1 MSLNIADLFEH
12 AVDVVPDRTAIVVGE
27 DRRTY
32 AELDER
38 ANRLAHWFLDQGLT
52 TGDHIGIYG
61 LNSEAWVVAMLAAFK
76 IRAIPINVNFRYVTD
91 ELTYL
96 FDNADLVALV
106 YDREYA
112 PRIAEVRA
120 AVPSLRHFVEIDDG
134 TSGDSAGL
142 PAIPFEDALAA
153 GSPARDFGER
163 SPDDLYVLY
172 TGGSTGMPKGVMWR
186 QEDVW
191 YALGGGIDAYTG
203 EPLDD
208 EYGQSKQAAQSAA
221 PLVSLCCPPLMHGAA
236 QWGTLR
242 FLFEGN
248 TLVFIPKFSAAEVWR
263 LVEREHVATLS
274 ITGDAM
280 ARPLIEWLDANPDT
294 YDVSSIV
301 AVASS
306 AAVFT
311 PSVKARFFNRFP
323 NLILVDAIGSTETG
337 HNGIAMASAGDEHK
351 EGIGLTV
358 KGLTGSVVLDDDLVP
373 VEPGSGVVG
382 LLARGGNIPLGYY
395 KDEAKTAA
403 TFVTSAAG
411 VRYAIPGDFAK
422 VEADGTITLLG
433 RGSVC
438 INSGGEKIYPE
449 EVEGAV
455 KSHPAVFDAIVVG
468 VTDERWGQSVAAVIQ
483 LREGAEA
490 PDVAGLADHCRT
502 TIAGYKVPRRVV
514 VVEEVVR
521 SPSGKPDYPWAKAT
535 AEAG

>member
-12 AVDVVPDRTAIVVGE
+12 AVDVVPDRTAIVVDQ

-38 ANRLAHWFLDQGLT
+38 ANRLAHWFLDLGLT

-112 PRIAEVRA
+112 PRIAEVRE
-120 AVPSLRHFVEIDDG
+120 AVPSLRHFVEVDDG
-134 TSGDSAGL
+134 STGDSAGL
-142 PAIPFEDALAA
+142 PAVPFEEALAA
-153 GSPARDFGER
+153 GSPARDFAER

-191 YALGGGIDAYTG
+191 YALGGGIDAYSG
-203 EPLDD
+203 EPLED
-208 EYGQSKQAAQSAA
+208 EYGQSKKAAESAA

-248 TLVFIPKFSAAEVWR
+248 TVVFIPKFSAEGVWQ

-337 HNGIAMASAGDEHK
+337 HNGIAMASAGDKHK

-403 TFVTSAAG
+403 TFVTSAEG

-468 VTDERWGQSVAAVIQ
+468 VADERWGQSVAAVIQ